1 MEEKD
6 EALAFET
13 ETETEPETKDKVE
26 EGESQKEVSESK
38 GQSAKE
44 NHKFKEMRL
53 SKEGKSGSQNDVS
66 YLRGKIDALGGKNTY
81 LNTDL
86 ESEEDVSLYQSMKKL
101 ESEGNDPMGALQ
113 ERYKTDLENR
123 KKAKAEETSKL
134 EKQKQMDIQLEE
146 FRKEIPDS
154 NERENLLQDEDFKGI
169 YNDFVA
175 HGGSLAQA
183 AKSYKNL
190 KARLQKDAEL
200 SYQAKIK
207 SSSSPSPNMS
217 KGTSVKSA
225 KDMSDDE
232 VRIAFEKKYGS
243 Y

>member
-1 MEEKD
+1 MEEKE

-26 EGESQKEVSESK
+26 EGESQKEGSESK

-53 SKEGKSGSQNDVS
+53 SKEAKSGSQNDVS

-86 ESEEDVSLYQSMKKL
+86 ESEEDVSLYQNMKKL
-101 ESEGNDPMGALQ
+101 ESEGNDPMAALQ

-217 KGTSVKSA
+217 KGTSTKSV
-225 KDMSDDE
+225 KDMTDEE